1 MATALSS
8 TLPNTALAAAER
20 RVERDRNQV
29 QEARQR
35 LARSQEQLQR
45 DERERDALKAET
57 RVPQPSRG
65 GTTDEPAYL
74 QPVRLGARSVESRL
88 GRTIDVY
95 A

>member
-1 MATALSS
+1 MATALSL
-8 TLPNTALAAAER
+8 TLPNAALAAAER

-45 DERERDALKAET
+45 DERERDALKAES
-57 RVPQPSRG
+57 RAPQPSRA
-65 GTTDEPAYL
+65 GTTDEPAYPRPNGL
-74 QPVRLGARSVESRL
+74 GLRSTQPSLG
-88 GRTIDVY
+88 GTTDIY